1 MSVESEIHAKLDP
14 GVEEVVRGKRIAL
27 WKEMLESIGYSD
39 LGVVDEFCNG
49 ATLTGPTCPTGLWP
63 KQFTPATLTEEELHH
78 QAKFQRHHLTYDQV
92 VFFGEEIALFVWQQT
107 LDEVAKGELEGP
119 LALEDIPL
127 DVLLSKR
134 FGVKKG
140 GKVRCADDFS
150 ASGVNATAQPLESP
164 KPHTLDVVVGMISTI
179 MACNTSKEK
188 WNIRSFDLKS
198 AYWQCAEHPHP
209 RKFAVIVVGDPSTR
223 TLKAFR
229 LKALPFGSV
238 KSVHSFL
245 RVVRSIW
252 TVLTTIFLTITTN
265 YFDDFIS
272 LATEA
277 EAQSVDFTVKAVLG
291 MLGWK
296 FAEDGPKAPPFSS
309 KVTALGVEIDV
320 GRLHQGFTSIG
331 NTEKR
336 TTELSETIEG
346 IVVVWP
352 NERRCD

>member
-140 GKVRCADDFS
+140 GKVRCVDDFS
-150 ASGVNATAQPLESP
+150 AAGVNAAAQPLESP
-164 KPHTLDVVVGMISTI
+164 KPHTLDVVAGMISTV
-179 MACNTSKEK
+179 MKFDGSGEK

-198 AYWQCAEHPHP
+198 AYRQCAVHPQSP
-209 RKFAVIVVGDPSTR
+209 KFAVIAVGDPTTK

-229 LKALPFGSV
+229 LKA
-238 KSVHSFL
+238 
-245 RVVRSIW
+245 
-252 TVLTTIFLTITTN
+252 
-265 YFDDFIS
+265 
-272 LATEA
+272 
-277 EAQSVDFTVKAVLG
+277 
-291 MLGWK
+291 
-296 FAEDGPKAPPFSS
+296 PPIGQRE
-309 KVTALGVEIDV
+309 VGALLFESGTQHLDNPD
-320 GRLHQGFTSIG
+320 HH
-331 NTEKR
+331 
-336 TTELSETIEG
+336 LSD
-346 IVVVWP
+346 
-352 NERRCD
+352 NHNKLF